1 MIRNI
6 VITGS
11 SGNLGKAVSRK
22 FVSEGYQVI
31 GLDSKATTNENG
43 VDHFECDLTSLKAT
57 NRTFET
63 IKEIYGKIHAGI
75 FLVGGFDM
83 GTLESTRTED
93 LEKMMSLNFYT
104 AFHASKEAYA
114 WMKETEGGKIIL
126 VGARPAIDGGS
137 AGVLAYSISKSA
149 VIKLAEIINETGAQD
164 NIQAAVIVPSI
175 IDTPINRMSMPDADF
190 KKWVTPEAIAESI
203 YFLVSDAGVQLRN
216 TFLKIYGN
224 S

>member
-1 MIRNI
+1 MVRTI
-6 VITGS
+6 VISGS

-31 GLDSKATTNENG
+31 GLDAKASTNENG

-57 NRTFET
+57 HKTFET
-63 IKEIYGKIHAGI
+63 IKDIYGKIHAGI

-137 AGVLAYSISKSA
+137 AEVLAYSISKSA
-149 VIKLAEIINETGAQD
+149 VIKLAEIINETGGQD

-175 IDTPINRMSMPDADF
+175 IDTPVNRSAMPDADF